1 MSNVLVMVYIVP
13 HWSTNNPASAKVDD
27 LLGLFGECFDE
38 SFDVVLFDDSVV
50 FLVQTTP
57 LRTAARIIR
66 HSNLLIGGA
75 G

>member
-1 MSNVLVMVYIVP
+1 MNNVLVMVYIVP

-27 LLGLFGECFDE
+27 LLGLLGECFDE
-38 SFDVVLFDDSVV
+38 SFAVLFDDFVV

-57 LRTAARIIR
+57 LRTAARS
-66 HSNLLIGGA
+66 SNPLIGGD